1 MEVLEE
7 NFLILGAPYKAM
19 ESSRKIGNWMRVR
32 EMRLHF
38 LV

>member
-7 NFLILGAPYKAM
+7 NVLILGAPYKAM
-19 ESSRKIGNWMRVR
+19 ESSRKIGNWMRVK
-32 EMRLHF
+32 EMKLRF

>member
-19 ESSRKIGNWMRVR
+19 ESSRKIGNWMRVK
-32 EMRLHF
+32 ETKLCF